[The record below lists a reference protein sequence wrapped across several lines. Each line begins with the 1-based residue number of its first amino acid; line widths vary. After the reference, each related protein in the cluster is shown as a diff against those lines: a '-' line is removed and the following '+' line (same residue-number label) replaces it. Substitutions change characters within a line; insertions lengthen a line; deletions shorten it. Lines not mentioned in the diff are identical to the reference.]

1 MLEIYQVIHESYL
14 DSTFVTDETG
24 PFDYFTAET
33 EQQAKRYFKKNYKGH
48 STWTYQKIEMY
59 MLNHEIS
66 VARKKLERQGKE
78 VGDTVTMIEKLR
90 DIQLR
95 VIASKKK

>member
-14 DSTFVTDETG
+14 ESTFVNDETG

-33 EQQAKRYFKKNYKGH
+33 DLQAKRYFKKHYKDQ

-59 MLNHEIS
+59 MLSHEIS
-66 VARKKLERQGKE
+66 AARKKLERLGKE
-78 VGDTVTMIEKLR
+78 IGDTVNNIEKLHN
-90 DIQLR
+90 IQLA
-95 VIASKKK
+95 VIDSKHK